1 MPGIITSFGVLD
13 SWADT
18 STAKTPLFCNT
29 QQNASIKK
37 VSPLDHVGQALEIR
51 QYIVDDDLNTSQ
63 NITKGIYQP
72 RLGSDQFRLLEILPG
87 ISNVIEAR
95 LRVCN
100 ISKNAMAYEALSY
113 TWGSGEVTQH
123 AKIRVEANQEHHM
136 IGISRNLHSAL
147 LGLRRTD
154 SSRVIWADAI
164 CINQKNVREKS
175 QQVQMMRTIYGNA
188 YRVIVWLGDESDDD
202 HCYQPMLGDPPPT
215 SRSLDSVC
223 SIVNDWLLQNNEK
236 DVEATYT
243 EEVLNNSSSIITH
256 HNKGKCNFNTQN
268 WDYRREYRRRH
279 SSLLNLFERQ
289 WFSRIWVIQ
298 EAVLARSAI
307 VQLGRYQIE
316 WEWIGLAASIILHN
330 PIVDPNGAG
339 KIVPSG
345 VANAYLMYRLS
356 ASQSCFPPLKFTFVE
371 LLRATRSFQCKEERD
386 KIYGLTGIQTTDGIN
401 EKIIPDYSKEVKLD
415 KVYQDTAWLLLRGE
429 SPLTLLSSA
438 MVSNRGGDCHP
449 GSWIPNWG
457 QRQPWTILPV
467 QPHPR
472 FQCATNH
479 PSGIIGNNQTAKLI
493 VEGVI
498 VHRIKA
504 VWDTDVHCYEQE
516 RKAQDFLRK
525 PRWSESDWQKCALS
539 LSCGGD
545 GRGYPVNNASTHLAD
560 LAAAVLSL
568 HREWLIYNLLA
579 FETVIESRLD
589 DMTQFDFLADIAKD
603 GNASRF
609 INAMAPLRR
618 NYKAFVT
625 ELSIFGV
632 GPVSMKEGDVLCVL
646 FGAAV
651 PFVLRPVQGGYHLV
665 GECYAFD
672 LMHGEIFTMITS
684 ASSGSLKSSYITLV

>member
-1 MPGIITSFGVLD
+1 
-13 SWADT
+13 
-18 STAKTPLFCNT
+18 
-29 QQNASIKK
+29 
-37 VSPLDHVGQALEIR
+37 
-51 QYIVDDDLNTSQ
+51 
-63 NITKGIYQP
+63 
-72 RLGSDQFRLLEILPG
+72 
-87 ISNVIEAR
+87 
-95 LRVCN
+95 
-100 ISKNAMAYEALSY
+100 
-113 TWGSGEVTQH
+113 
-123 AKIRVEANQEHHM
+123 
-136 IGISRNLHSAL
+136 
-147 LGLRRTD
+147 
-154 SSRVIWADAI
+154 
-164 CINQKNVREKS
+164 
-175 QQVQMMRTIYGNA
+175 MMRTIYGNA

-202 HCYQPMLGDPPPT
+202 HCYQPMLGDPPP
-215 SRSLDSVC
+215 RSKCLDSVC

-243 EEVLNNSSSIITH
+243 EEVHNNSSSIITH
-256 HNKGKCNFNTQN
+256 HNKGKCNLNTQN

-330 PIVDPNGAG
+330 PIVDPDGAG

-345 VANAYLMYRLS
+345 VANA
-356 ASQSCFPPLKFTFVE
+356 
-371 LLRATRSFQCKEERD
+371 SFQCKEERD

-415 KVYQDTAWLLLRGE
+415 KIYQDTAWLLLRGE

-438 MVSNRGGDCHP
+438 MVSNDGGECHT

-457 QRQPWTILPV
+457 QHQPWTILPT
-467 QPHPR
+467 QHHPR
-472 FQCATNH
+472 FQCAIDR
-479 PSGIIGNNQTAKLI
+479 PSAITGNDQTSKLI
-493 VEGVI
+493 VEGVV
-498 VHRIKA
+498 VHRMKTIWEA
-504 VWDTDVHCYEQE
+504 EVHYHEQE
-516 RKAQDFLRK
+516 RQAQDFLRK

-545 GRGYPVNNASTHLAD
+545 GRGYPVNNASAHLAD

-672 LMHGEIFTMITS
+672 LMHGEIFTMIGS

>member
-1 MPGIITSFGVLD
+1 MQL
-13 SWADT
+13 
-18 STAKTPLFCNT
+18 
-29 QQNASIKK
+29 
-37 VSPLDHVGQALEIR
+37 
-51 QYIVDDDLNTSQ
+51 
-63 NITKGIYQP
+63 
-72 RLGSDQFRLLEILPG
+72 
-87 ISNVIEAR
+87 
-95 LRVCN
+95 
-100 ISKNAMAYEALSY
+100 
-113 TWGSGEVTQH
+113 QH
-123 AKIRVEANQEHHM
+123 TE
-136 IGISRNLHSAL
+136 
-147 LGLRRTD
+147 LGL
-154 SSRVIWADAI
+154 SSRISSPSFVFVEPFSAAI
-164 CINQKNVREKS
+164 VLANLGDTGSCSCQERYCPT
-175 QQVQMMRTIYGNA
+175 RTI
-188 YRVIVWLGDESDDD
+188 E
-202 HCYQPMLGDPPPT
+202 
-215 SRSLDSVC
+215 
-223 SIVNDWLLQNNEK
+223 
-236 DVEATYT
+236 
-243 EEVLNNSSSIITH
+243 
-256 HNKGKCNFNTQN
+256 
-268 WDYRREYRRRH
+268 
-279 SSLLNLFERQ
+279 
-289 WFSRIWVIQ
+289 
-298 EAVLARSAI
+298 
-307 VQLGRYQIE
+307 IE

-330 PIVDPNGAG
+330 PIVDPDGAG

-356 ASQSCFPPLKFTFVE
+356 ASQSCFPPLKFTFAE

-429 SPLTLLSSA
+429 SPPTLLSSA
-438 MVSNRGGDCHP
+438 MVSNRGGYGHP
-449 GSWIPNWG
+449 GSWIPNW
-457 QRQPWTILPV
+457 
-467 QPHPR
+467 
-472 FQCATNH
+472 
-479 PSGIIGNNQTAKLI
+479 

-516 RKAQDFLRK
+516 KKAQDFLRK
-525 PRWSESDWQKCALS
+525 PKWSESDWQKCALS

-560 LAAAVLSL
+560 LAAVVLSL

-579 FETVIESRLD
+579 FETVIESRRD
-589 DMTQFDFLADIAKD
+589 DMTQFDFLADVAKD

-672 LMHGEIFTMITS
+672 LMHGEIFTMIRS